1 MPFTGDLDG
10 FERKQGVYINTSDEL
25 QRTKGKL
32 KELQV
37 CWIYRLQWGKGRITN
52 KENSWCWCLE
62 KGNIQIISPLLRL
75 FNFHVCIGNDTDPG
89 VVRHEDVLS
98 VTLQLKGCW
107 TVFSSL
113 FTASLYKHLTLPSC
127 KQRVHEFLTFVEVSL
142 LNFH

>member
-10 FERKQGVYINTSDEL
+10 FERKQGVYINTSNEL

-37 CWIYRLQWGKGRITN
+37 CWIYRLQWGKGKITN

-107 TVFSSL
+107 TGFFLPCLQPHCTNISPSLPVSSV
-113 FTASLYKHLTLPSC
+113 YM
-127 KQRVHEFLTFVEVSL
+127 
-142 LNFH
+142 NF